1 MGLSEEDRQR
11 IIEEERLREEIR
23 SKSPANRL
31 VKGCGLFVV
40 MLVLASFALMVGF
53 AYIIIQIISPGAI

>member
-23 SKSPANRL
+23 SKSPANKL
-31 VKGCGLFVV
+31 AKGCGLFMV
-40 MLVLASFALMVGF
+40 MAVFLLLALMVGF